1 MMENLKQGLSPK
13 EVKTIQMALA
23 MMIEDLEAGS
33 KNVSIPWT
41 PQSRKDFADMILN
54 AKLAKAKIDLTVG
67 RECIIE
73 PYREGDEKDF
83 ITKQS

>member
-1 MMENLKQGLSPK
+1 MENLKQGLSPK

-54 AKLAKAKIDLTVG
+54 SKSAKAKIDLAAG
-67 RECIIE
+67 HECIIE
-73 PYREGDEKDF
+73 PYQEGDETDF
-83 ITKQS
+83 LTKKS